1 MSRIICFVIQP
12 DKIKSWWNQCV
23 LNFFRWGLIFFYIF
37 YQNYFFMFLLQ
48 LQSIKLDILTPKAN
62 CQRFQALYPPQLNVE
77 LKFNHKYS
85 HYLRNEP
92 FCSIFHKSLGQQATF
107 KYTSLFL
114 FFSPICEW
122 TKCQCS
128 QNIPNTICIFV
139 FVLVSSE
146 DMQTNCLINAPHPL
160 LSALHGG
167 YSPFG

>member
-1 MSRIICFVIQP
+1 MGI
-12 DKIKSWWNQCV
+12 N
-23 LNFFRWGLIFFYIF
+23 
-37 YQNYFFMFLLQ
+37 FLLYF
-48 LQSIKLDILTPKAN
+48 LFKLLFFVFVTATAN
-62 CQRFQALYPPQLNVE
+62 KTRHSGAQGKLFWLRFQALYPPQLNVE

-122 TKCQCS
+122 TKCQCP
-128 QNIPNTICIFV
+128 QNIPNIICTFL

-146 DMQTNCLINAPHPL
+146 DMQTNCFINAPHPL
-160 LSALHGG
+160 LSALYGS